1 MKIILSIFIIIFV
14 VGVGGTLIIG
24 PQLQSALMKF
34 KPEPNSQEVRM
45 EPAITG
51 KLVETASAPGEIE
64 PHTKVTIFSE
74 VSARI
79 EALPF
84 DEGDTVSKGDVIVR
98 LDDRDLKAA
107 LDSRMAQR
115 EENKFRIESER
126 ARILGRRSDLEY
138 AQRTLLRQQAL
149 YDTGDIALSFLD
161 DALQRVEDIKSQIDA
176 AVHTISVME
185 SAMAASQAN
194 IARAERDL
202 ENTILR
208 APMDG
213 LITSLNVEVGE
224 AVLGMVSNMG
234 TQIMVI
240 ADLSRM
246 LMIARVPESDIA
258 RVEEGQAARIHL
270 NAYPDEV
277 FSGSVTKI
285 ALQRTSAGDGSGHFN
300 TEIEIDLRN
309 RRLRSGLNANVDIEI
324 NTHEGLRVE
333 SQAIVERLIED
344 LSDELQK
351 NPLIDQSKRITSVV
365 YRVVEDE
372 TVCTPVKT
380 GPSDLTHTIIL
391 EGLQEADKVVVG
403 PYKVLEKIEHGK
415 RVKQSGGIDDVETV
429 NDDETETLAGDQ
441 TSEEPGD
448 SGAESSSDAATSQG
462 Q

>member
-1 MKIILSIFIIIFV
+1 MKIILSILIIILV
-14 VGVGGTLIIG
+14 VGIGGTLIVG
-24 PQLQSALMKF
+24 PQLQTALMKF
-34 KPEPNSQEVRM
+34 KPEPNSIEVRM
-45 EPAITG
+45 EPATSG
-51 KLVETASAPGEIE
+51 KLIETAAAPGEIE

-98 LDDRDLKAA
+98 LDDRDLQAA

-115 EENKFRIESER
+115 EENRFRIESER
-126 ARILGRRSDLEY
+126 ARIMGRRSDLEF
-138 AQRTLLRQQAL
+138 AQRTLIRQQAL
-149 YDTGDIALSFLD
+149 YDSGDIALSFLD
-161 DALQRVEDIKSQIDA
+161 DARQRVEDIKAHIDA

-185 SAMAASQAN
+185 SAVAASQTN

-202 ENTILR
+202 ENTTLR

-213 LITSLNVEVGE
+213 LITSLDVEVGE

-258 RVEEGQAARIHL
+258 RIEEGQSARIHL

-285 ALQRTSAGDGSGHFN
+285 ALQRTTEGNGSGHFK

-309 RRLRSGLNANVDIEI
+309 RQLRSGLNANVDIEI
-324 NTHEGLRVE
+324 NIHDGLRVE
-333 SQAIVERLIED
+333 SQAIVDRRIED
-344 LSDELQK
+344 LPEELR
-351 NPLIDQSKRITSVV
+351 NHPLIDRSKRITSVV

-380 GPSDLTHTIIL
+380 GPSDLTHTIVL
-391 EGLQEADKVVVG
+391 EGLQEADMVVVG

-415 RVKQSGGIDDVETV
+415 RVKQSGAADNEETGPG
-429 NDDETETLAGDQ
+429 NETEALAGEQ
-441 TSEEPGD
+441 AIEESAG
-448 SGAESSSDAATSQG
+448 SGAVSSSDAASSQA